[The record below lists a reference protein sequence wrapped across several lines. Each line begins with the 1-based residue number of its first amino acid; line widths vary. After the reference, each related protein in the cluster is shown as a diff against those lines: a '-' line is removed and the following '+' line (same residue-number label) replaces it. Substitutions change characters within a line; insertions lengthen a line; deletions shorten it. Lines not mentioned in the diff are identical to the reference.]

1 MSSKSKQDLKTS
13 FQKGYLLGREAGA
26 QAARAWLGSKPT
38 NTQGGKMASNSKVLK
53 NIRTRMAKAKEQNQ
67 QYLES
72 LGLNNPGGQQA
83 RAAELMRQQAPV
95 EGEIK

>member
-1 MSSKSKQDLKTS
+1 
-13 FQKGYLLGREAGA
+13 
-26 QAARAWLGSKPT
+26 
-38 NTQGGKMASNSKVLK
+38 MASNSKVLK